1 MRRLQSSSQPN
12 KIPLSCPI
20 VQHAKILTLFTLSF
34 PYDTGVTS
42 LTFRSALCG
51 AVAFL
56 TSAILS
62 GAPASA
68 GQYTVRPGD
77 TVFSIARSYGTDAQ
91 GLLKLNTLSNP
102 TLDVGQVIQV
112 PDVQAASAPAPVQP
126 VIQQPSVQKPTVTQP
141 PSPAAKAAVAR
152 TVAALPPGLPK
163 LSAGG
168 VRGPV
173 AWSVTPQP
181 TVASFIGWLPTVTTA
196 SFGNALP
203 VRVYLQGLA
212 FDHQTYNNCGPSALS
227 AVLGF
232 YKARVSQEAIRRTT
246 RPGGGYM
253 QVSAIAP
260 ELSRYDLRT
269 LTIRNGRLDQVK
281 RLLALGIPVLVL
293 QWYDRPGHIDHFRVV
308 RGYDDAAGLVWVSDS
323 MIGPVA
329 YMSYASFDGMWNTQ
343 GRQMFPVY
351 PKGFEAQVQALL

>member
-1 MRRLQSSSQPN
+1 MKSVRLRVQPD
-12 KIPLSCPI
+12 
-20 VQHAKILTLFTLSF
+20 AKILTLFILIF
-34 PYDTGVTS
+34 PYDTGVTF
-42 LTFRSALCG
+42 LTFRSALST
-51 AVAFL
+51 AATLL
-56 TSAILS
+56 TSAILF
-62 GAPASA
+62 GIQASA
-68 GQYTVRPGD
+68 GQYTVRSGD
-77 TVFSIARSYGTDAQ
+77 TLFSIARSHGTDAQ
-91 GLLKLNTLSNP
+91 GLLKLNTLNSP

-112 PDVQAASAPAPVQP
+112 PDVQAVSPPAPVQP
-126 VIQQPSVQKPTVTQP
+126 VSVQKPSATQQP
-141 PSPAAKAAVAR
+141 NTQQPSPAAKAAAAVAR

-163 LSAGG
+163 LGAGG

-203 VRVYLQGLA
+203 VRAYLQGLA
-212 FDHQTYNNCGPSALS
+212 FDRQTYNNCGPSALS

-232 YKARVSQEAIRRTT
+232 YKAQVSQDAIRRTT

-260 ELSRYDLRT
+260 ELSKYDLRT
-269 LTIRNGRLDQVK
+269 ITIHNGRLDQVK
-281 RLLALGIPVLVL
+281 RLLALGIPVIVL

-308 RGYDDAAGLVWVSDS
+308 RGYDDQAGLVWVSDS